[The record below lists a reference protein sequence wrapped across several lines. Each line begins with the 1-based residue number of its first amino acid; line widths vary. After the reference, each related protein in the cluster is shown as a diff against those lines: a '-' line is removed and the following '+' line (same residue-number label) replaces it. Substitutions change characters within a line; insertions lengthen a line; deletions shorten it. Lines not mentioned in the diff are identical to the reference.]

1 MVQSEMNCCVVKYIH
16 LKDLDRS
23 VLHSTQDY
31 EYSSA
36 TIHHN
41 SYEELEAAVQAKC
54 PDGFV
59 CFDPITL
66 HHEVLWKTS
75 LRANQH
81 GLIEVDQLFQP
92 IDDTDYAAMRW
103 GTESDSKPPSVCV
116 QIERSMVLLG

>member
-1 MVQSEMNCCVVKYIH
+1 MALLDMNCCVVKYIH
-16 LKDLDRS
+16 LKDLDLT
-23 VLHSTQDY
+23 VLHTTQDY

-36 TIHHN
+36 TVHHN
-41 SYEELEAAVQAKC
+41 SYEEMENAVRENC
-54 PDGFV
+54 PSGFV

-75 LRANQH
+75 LRANEH

-92 IDDTDYAAMRW
+92 IDDMDYAAMRW
-103 GTESDSKPPSVCV
+103 GVGGDSKPSVCV